1 MRPRQDTPHARAVD
15 AALDPRLIP
24 SGDWCSCPDAP
35 WFVSMPYTLLDHDE
49 TCGSPVS
56 PCSVR
61 EHRTTV
67 HKGCG
72 RPMPVRFCGCQPS
85 GYSYDV
91 ERGWWVHYHCGWPT
105 RAWLTQHGQLPPT
118 DRVGGRP
125 ATFHEFVPVP
135 RSKSPKSVYA
145 RLSDEQ
151 RRLNAAWTCGWVR
164 D

>member
-1 MRPRQDTPHARAVD
+1 MDVV
-15 AALDPRLIP
+15 LDPRLVP
-24 SGDWCSCPDAP
+24 PEGDWCSCADAP
-35 WFVSMPYTLLDHDE
+35 WFVSIPFTLLDHDE
-49 TCGSPVS
+49 SCGFPVS

-61 EHRTTV
+61 AHRVTV

-85 GYSYDV
+85 GYSFDV
-91 ERGWWVHYHCGWPT
+91 ARGWWVHYYCGWPT
-105 RAWLTQHGQLPPT
+105 RAWLTGHGHLPSA
-118 DRVGGRP
+118 DLLGVRP

-151 RRLNAAWTCGWVR
+151 RRLNAAWTGGWVR